1 MSALTPVGAEEH
13 SLLAAARAGDERAF
27 EALVAGHQRA
37 LHVHCYRMLG
47 SYDDA
52 EEATQETLLSAW
64 RGLATYEQRAPLQ
77 HWLYR
82 IATNTCLKL
91 RTRRKRQPISL
102 IDVGYVQPYPDRLLD
117 ELGTSETDPAA
128 TAETRESVALAFI
141 AALQCLRPTPRAVLI
156 LRDVLAWSAAEV
168 ADLLDTSVAAVNS
181 ALLRAREGVRRATP
195 NTVASRLSDPRDY
208 DVVNRFLSAWE
219 RRDIDALAAL
229 LAQDVVLRMPPEQI
243 ELYGHRPVA
252 SFFATVPGGGQLER
266 FHLLIIRANGCPAV
280 AAYLPDDAG
289 RHVPFGLMVLMLAGG
304 SIVTIT
310 GFPDPALFATFGLPE
325 SL

>member
-1 MSALTPVGAEEH
+1 MTAQTPVGAEEL
-13 SLLAAARAGDERAF
+13 SLLAAAQAGDERAF

-52 EEATQETLLSAW
+52 QEATQETLLRAW
-64 RGLATYEQRAPLQ
+64 RSLASYGQRAPLR

-82 IATNTCLKL
+82 IATTTCLKL
-91 RTRRKRQPISL
+91 RNRRERQPISL
-102 IDVGYVQPYPDRLLD
+102 MDVTYVQPYPDRFLD

-141 AALQCLRPTPRAVLI
+141 TALQCLRPMPRAVLI
-156 LRDVLAWSAAEV
+156 LHDVLAWRAVEV

-181 ALLRAREGVRRATP
+181 ALQRAREGIRQAAHQQ
-195 NTVASRLSDPRDY
+195 VASRLSDAPDH
-208 DVVNRFLSAWE
+208 DIVNRFMSAWK

-229 LAQDVVLRMPPEQI
+229 LAQDVALRMPPERV
-243 ELYGHRPVA
+243 ELHGHRAVVA
-252 SFFATVPGGGQLER
+252 FFATVPAGGQLDR
-266 FHLLIIRANGCPAV
+266 FHLLITYANGCPAV

-289 RHVPFGLMVLMLAGG
+289 RHVPFGLMVLTLAGG
-304 SIVTIT
+304 SIATIT
-310 GFPDPALFATFGLPE
+310 GFPDPALFAIFDLPHC
-325 SL
+325 L

>member
-1 MSALTPVGAEEH
+1 MSAPTSAGAEQR
-13 SLLAAARAGDERAF
+13 SLLAAARAGDDYAF

-52 EEATQETLLSAW
+52 EEATQETLFRAW
-64 RGLATYEQRAPLQ
+64 RSLATYEQRAPLR

-82 IATNTCLKL
+82 IATTTCLKL
-91 RTRRKRQPISL
+91 MDRRERQPVTL
-102 IDVGYVQPYPDRLLD
+102 IDVTYVQPYPDRFLD

-141 AALQCLRPTPRAVLI
+141 TALQCLRPMPRAVLI
-156 LRDVLAWSAAEV
+156 LHDVLAWRAVEV

-181 ALLRAREGVRRATP
+181 ALQRAREGVRRATHQQ
-195 NTVASRLSDPRDY
+195 VASRVSDSPDH
-208 DVVNRFLSAWE
+208 DIVSRFMSAWE

-229 LAQDVVLRMPPEQI
+229 LAQDVVLRMPPEQV
-243 ELYGHRPVA
+243 ELYGHQAVV
-252 SFFATVPGGGQLER
+252 SFFATVPAGGQLDR
-266 FHLLIIRANGCPAV
+266 FILLITRANGCPAV
-280 AAYLPDDAG
+280 AGYLPDHDG

-304 SIVTIT
+304 SVMTIT
-310 GFPDPALFATFGLPE
+310 GFPDPALFATFGLPDC
-325 SL
+325 L

>member
-1 MSALTPVGAEEH
+1 MSALTPVGAEER

-27 EALVAGHQRA
+27 EALVGAHERA
-37 LHVHCYRMLG
+37 LHLHCYRMLG

-64 RGLATYEQRAPLQ
+64 RGLATYEQRAPLR

-82 IATNTCLKL
+82 IATTTCLKL
-91 RTRRKRQPISL
+91 RTRRERQPTSL
-102 IDVGYVQPYPDRLLD
+102 IDVRYVQPYSDRLVD

-128 TAETRESVALAFI
+128 TAETRESAALAFI
-141 AALQCLRPTPRAVLI
+141 TALQCLRPRPRAVLI
-156 LRDVLAWSAAEV
+156 LRDLLAWSAADV

-181 ALLRAREGVRRATP
+181 ALQRAREGVRRATP
-195 NTVASRLSDPRDY
+195 QHVVARLADPRDQ
-208 DVVNRFLSAWE
+208 DPVNRFLSAWE

-229 LAQDVVLRMPPEQI
+229 LARDVVLRMPPEQV
-243 ELYGHRPVA
+243 ELSGHRAVA
-252 SFFATVPGGGQLER
+252 ANFATVPADGRLER
-266 FHLLIIRANGCPAV
+266 FHLLITQAHGCLAV

-310 GFPDPALFATFGLPE
+310 GFPDPAPFATFGLPE
-325 SL
+325 CF